1 MPETCELEVGDSQ
14 SAPALEQVHARTE
27 SPKPAARLTSA
38 RNRWLTLAGVAGVGM
53 IAAAGALLMSRQTPI
68 WWRAIDVRDPVIIAT
83 AARVENGATT
93 QLTMIR
99 AADQETRA
107 SPPWTIALK
116 ATDASAWLAT
126 RLRPWLESQPGT
138 LTSWPKGLEQ
148 VQVEFEGGAI
158 IVGARVRDARGERL
172 VSASVRPQ
180 LRDDGALWMPAAWV
194 TLGRLNLPP
203 SWVLPSGDAM
213 AKKSASDRDK
223 FAGLPEVRELWAALG
238 GDRPAMNQAIVKI
251 GDGRR
256 VKILDLRAEGG
267 VLYVTCQTLPR
278 ESTRAGK

>member
-1 MPETCELEVGDSQ
+1 MLETREPGVDDLPSVAATE
-14 SAPALEQVHARTE
+14 ALRPE
-27 SPKPAARLTSA
+27 SPSAALSVRRKA
-38 RNRWLTLAGVAGVGM
+38 RGRRVLLVAGFGLAVLLAGT
-53 IAAAGALLMSRQTPI
+53 GAMMLSRQPPT
-68 WWRAIDVRDPVIIAT
+68 WWRAIDVRDPAIIAT